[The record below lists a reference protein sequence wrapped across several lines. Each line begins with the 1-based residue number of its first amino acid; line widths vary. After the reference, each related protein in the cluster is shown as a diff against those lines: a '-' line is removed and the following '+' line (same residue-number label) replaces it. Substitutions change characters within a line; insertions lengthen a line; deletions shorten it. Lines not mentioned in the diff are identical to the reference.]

1 MATALQ
7 SATFVGFA
15 PDRLRAPG
23 FFVLLG
29 RVLRVLDASDD
40 RPDLHALSD
49 HTLKDIGLTR
59 DQLGA
64 VHQGAADKAA
74 DPALRR

>member
-1 MATALQ
+1 MGTALQ

-15 PDRLRAPG
+15 PGRSRAPG

-40 RPDLHALSD
+40 RPGLHALSD
-49 HTLKDIGLTR
+49 HTLKDIGFTR
-59 DQLGA
+59 DQIDEVLRD
-64 VHQGAADKAA
+64 AAGETANEA
-74 DPALRR
+74 DRP